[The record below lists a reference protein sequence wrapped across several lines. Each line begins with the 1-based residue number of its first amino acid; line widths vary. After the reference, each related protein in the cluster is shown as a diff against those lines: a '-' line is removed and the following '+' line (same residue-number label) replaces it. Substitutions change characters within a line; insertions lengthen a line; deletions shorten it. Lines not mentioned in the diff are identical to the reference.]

1 MEHSILVD
9 GKKVIRTDLV
19 SVLYVTGDNI
29 NGYFDERRIIG
40 IFTSKKEISLAI
52 KQHKEELG
60 LKLKYK
66 AIKKYVK
73 TGEAAKLN
81 GAMKYGAISMY
92 ELNVDY
98 DIPPLKDGD
107 NHIPTFPSIIQEY
120 SRR

>member
-1 MEHSILVD
+1 MEHSIYVN

-19 SVLYVTGDNI
+19 YTLYVTGDNI

-40 IFTSKKEISLAI
+40 IFTSKKELDLAI
-52 KQHKEELG
+52 KHHKEELG

-66 AIKKYVK
+66 SAKKYVK
-73 TGEAAKLN
+73 AGEATKLN
-81 GAMKYGAISMY
+81 GAMEYGRIVMY

-107 NHIPTFPSIIQEY
+107 NHIPTFPSIIDSY
-120 SRR
+120 F